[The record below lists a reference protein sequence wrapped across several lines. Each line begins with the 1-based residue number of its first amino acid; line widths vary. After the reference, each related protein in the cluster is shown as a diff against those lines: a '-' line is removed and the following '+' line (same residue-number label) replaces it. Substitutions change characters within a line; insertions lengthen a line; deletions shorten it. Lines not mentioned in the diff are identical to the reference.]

1 LVAKL
6 LYLCKCGHQ
15 DILMP
20 AQFLCTRVQAPT
32 KQDVTKLDRILGYLK
47 LMQSWSRSF
56 DRSSFERV
64 RTYIDAS
71 FATYLDGKGQPACV
85 VMLGDTLV
93 HKVCRKQKIVT
104 KNSTEAELVALADLL
119 IEGELVEEF
128 MMDLGHLMDDD
139 FVTDVNLIIR
149 ITSLR

>member
-1 LVAKL
+1 
-6 LYLCKCGHQ
+6 
-15 DILMP
+15 
-20 AQFLCTRVQAPT
+20 
-32 KQDVTKLDRILGYLK
+32 
-47 LMQSWSRSF
+47 
-56 DRSSFERV
+56 
-64 RTYIDAS
+64 
-71 FATYLDGKGQPACV
+71 
-85 VMLGDTLV
+85 LV